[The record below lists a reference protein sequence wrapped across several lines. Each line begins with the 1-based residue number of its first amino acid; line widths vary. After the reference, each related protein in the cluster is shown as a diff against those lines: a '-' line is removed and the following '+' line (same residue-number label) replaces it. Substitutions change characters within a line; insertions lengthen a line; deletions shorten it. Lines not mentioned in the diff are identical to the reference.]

1 MADIDLKTET
11 PDTSLPATGFLFGA
25 DSQASASPSVYSTQA
40 VATTLLGST
49 TLSGTTITANAPVFD
64 FAQTWNNAAVTFTGA
79 KLNITDTASN
89 AASLLMDLQTNTG
102 GAPTSR
108 FSITKN
114 GSVNIPVGSY
124 GNSAIRFGGFANTGM
139 HWSGGLQL
147 VDGGGSFA
155 AITTVGLNFYGD
167 VIFGR
172 RGAANLRLGAAD
184 AAGSSIA
191 ISSVDTTA
199 ETLTLA
205 SAHGLTSGAAVQF
218 ITTGSLPG
226 GIVVNT
232 TYYARVIDTTTIEI
246 YETFGNA
253 TAASGT
259 TGRVNL
265 TSAGSSSSCQRAAP
279 FQQLSVQGFTGTDI
293 PGQPLIINGSQ
304 GTGTGRGGPII
315 FRVAPAGTTGST
327 ANAFLDA
334 LTINPDRS
342 ATFGS
347 RIITTATDYYAGTF
361 LTNMGG
367 LYWIAPGGG
376 SSSFSGIG
384 STFRGFI
391 LFGEGIP
398 RVTWGAGNPTTF
410 STGIGFWNTSDT
422 SYRTSDVILERDA
435 ANTLALRNGTAAQ
448 ESRVY
453 GSFVS
458 ATNFQRLSVKT
469 LREVSTALS
478 GATYVS
484 TIAIPAYAVLI
495 GVTTRVNTAITGAT
509 TYDVGDG
516 TDVDLWGAAIP
527 IAINS
532 ESRTAN
538 FTAVAATGAA
548 ATSRTV
554 TLTAN
559 GSNFTGGVVEIC
571 LHYLT
576 TEAD

>member
-11 PDTSLPATGFLFGA
+11 PDATLPSTGFLFGA
-25 DSQASASPSVYSTQA
+25 DSQAAASPSVYTRTSVT
-40 VATTLLGST
+40 
-49 TLSGTTITANAPVFD
+49 TTIVGNLSSSDSIA
-64 FAQTWNNAAVTFTGA
+64 WNS
-79 KLNITDTASN
+79 D
-89 AASLLMDLQTNTG
+89 LLLT
-102 GAPTSR
+102 R
-108 FSITKN
+108 K
-114 GSVNIPVGSY
+114 
-124 GNSAIRFGGFANTGM
+124 
-139 HWSGGLQL
+139 
-147 VDGGGSFA
+147 
-155 AITTVGLNFYGD
+155 
-167 VIFGR
+167 
-172 RGAANLRLGAAD
+172 GAANLRLGAAD

-191 ISSVDTTA
+191 ISSVDTSA

-232 TYYARVIDTTTIEI
+232 TYYARVINTTTIEI
-246 YETFGNA
+246 YTTFANA

-259 TGRVNL
+259 TGRVDL
-265 TSAGSSSSCQRAAP
+265 TSAGSSSSCQRSAP
-279 FQQLSVQGFTGTDI
+279 FQQLSVQGFTGTNI

-304 GTGTGRGGPII
+304 GTGTGRGGDII
-315 FRVAPAGTTGST
+315 FQVAPAGTTGST
-327 ANAFLDA
+327 QNAFLDA
-334 LTINPDRS
+334 MRIDGAGLILIGAVATPSYIS
-342 ATFGS
+342 AVPGNANALRIGRGTTVRFIVDNANDSVYLSGSCRFGWS
-347 RIITTATDYYAGTF
+347 SNTTDAA
-361 LTNMGG
+361 
-367 LYWIAPGGG
+367 GGG
-376 SSSFSGIG
+376 IDLS
-384 STFRGFI
+384 
-391 LFGEGIP
+391 L
-398 RVTWGAGNPTTF
+398 V
-410 STGIGFWNTSDT
+410 
-422 SYRTSDVILERDA
+422 RDG
-435 ANTLALRNGTAAQ
+435 ANTLGLRNDTNAQ
-448 ESRVY
+448 EFRVY
-453 GSFVS
+453 GSRAS
-458 ATNFQRLSVKT
+458 STNFQRLSIKT
-469 LREVSTALS
+469 LREVSTTLS

-527 IAINS
+527 VALNS